1 VNWIGPLIMC
11 AFGLLACIGLA
22 MTLLLDSPA
31 LWFQLGLA
39 IIGVACFAIALGAWR
54 LRGKLTR

>member
-1 VNWIGPLIMC
+1 MC

-22 MTLLLDSPA
+22 MTLLLDSSA

-39 IIGVACFAIALGAWR
+39 INGVACFAIALGAWR